1 MNRKLHN
8 TVTALFATSGLLVL
22 SLIAARPMPIQET
35 LVAPAAVHAELRDS
49 DVAAAERA
57 AAAAKTKGRHAAEA
71 AKRIEARAAQL
82 EARLAATKDHGEALG
97 EIVGFAAEAA
107 TIAAV
112 ATAFDEAQA
121 AEPAAP
127 VVKVPKRAGGRQ
139 SVAMPFFSFAPRG

>member
-22 SLIAARPMPIQET
+22 SLIAARPLPTQEI

-49 DVAAAERA
+49 DVAAAE
-57 AAAAKTKGRHAAEA
+57 AAKARGRHAAEA

-107 TIAAV
+107 TLAAV

-127 VVKVPKRAGGRQ
+127 VVKVPKRTGGRQ

>member
-22 SLIAARPMPIQET
+22 SLIAARPMPTQET

-49 DVAAAERA
+49 DVAAAE
-57 AAAAKTKGRHAAEA
+57 AAKARGRHAAEA

-107 TIAAV
+107 TLAAV

>member
-22 SLIAARPMPIQET
+22 SLIAARPLPTQEV

-49 DVAAAERA
+49 DVAAAE
-57 AAAAKTKGRHAAEA
+57 AAKARGRHAAEA

-107 TIAAV
+107 TLAAV

-127 VVKVPKRAGGRQ
+127 VVKVPKRTGGRQ

>member
-22 SLIAARPMPIQET
+22 SLIAARPLPTQET

-49 DVAAAERA
+49 DVAAAE
-57 AAAAKTKGRHAAEA
+57 AAKARGRHAAEA

-107 TIAAV
+107 TLAAV

-127 VVKVPKRAGGRQ
+127 VVKVPKRTGGRQ

>member
-22 SLIAARPMPIQET
+22 SLIAARPLPTQET

-49 DVAAAERA
+49 DVAAAE
-57 AAAAKTKGRHAAEA
+57 AAKARGRHAAEA

-107 TIAAV
+107 TLAAV

-121 AEPAAP
+121 SEPAAP

>member
-22 SLIAARPMPIQET
+22 SLIAARPVPTQET

-49 DVAAAERA
+49 DVAAAE
-57 AAAAKTKGRHAAEA
+57 AAKARGRHAAEA

-82 EARLAATKDHGEALG
+82 EARLAATKNHGEAIG

-107 TIAAV
+107 TLAAV

-121 AEPAAP
+121 AEPVAP
-127 VVKVPKRAGGRQ
+127 VVKVPKRTGGRQ

>member
-22 SLIAARPMPIQET
+22 SLIAARPLPTQEI

-49 DVAAAERA
+49 DVAAAE
-57 AAAAKTKGRHAAEA
+57 AAKARGRHAAEA

-107 TIAAV
+107 TLAAV

>member
-22 SLIAARPMPIQET
+22 SLIAARPLPTQEV

-49 DVAAAERA
+49 DVAAAE
-57 AAAAKTKGRHAAEA
+57 AAKARGRHAAEA

-82 EARLAATKDHGEALG
+82 EARLAATKNHGEAIG

-107 TIAAV
+107 TLAAV

-121 AEPAAP
+121 SEPAAP

>member
-22 SLIAARPMPIQET
+22 SLIAARPMPTQEF
-35 LVAPAAVHAELRDS
+35 LVAPVAVQADLRDS
-49 DVAAAERA
+49 DVAAAE
-57 AAAAKTKGRHAAEA
+57 AAKARVRHAAEL
-71 AKRIEARAAQL
+71 AKRMEARAAEL
-82 EARLAATKDHGEALG
+82 EARLAATKNHGEAIG

-107 TIAAV
+107 TLAAV

-121 AEPAAP
+121 VEPAAP

>member
-22 SLIAARPMPIQET
+22 SLIAARPMPTQET

-49 DVAAAERA
+49 DVAAAAE
-57 AAAAKTKGRHAAEA
+57 AAKTKGRHAAEA
-71 AKRIEARAAQL
+71 ARRIEARAAEL
-82 EARLAATKDHGEALG
+82 EARLAATKNHGEAIG

-107 TIAAV
+107 TLAAV

>member
-22 SLIAARPMPIQET
+22 SLIAARPMPTQDT
-35 LVAPAAVHAELRDS
+35 LVAPAAVHAELRDG
-49 DVAAAERA
+49 DVAAAEA
-57 AAAAKTKGRHAAEA
+57 AIARGRHAAEA
-71 AKRIEARAAQL
+71 AKRIEARAAEL

-107 TIAAV
+107 TLAAV

-121 AEPAAP
+121 VEPAEPVA
-127 VVKVPKRAGGRQ
+127 KVRKRAGGRQ

>member
-22 SLIAARPMPIQET
+22 SLIAARPLPTQET

-49 DVAAAERA
+49 DVAAAE
-57 AAAAKTKGRHAAEA
+57 AAKARGRHAAEA

-82 EARLAATKDHGEALG
+82 EARLAATKNHGEAIG

-107 TIAAV
+107 TLAAV

-121 AEPAAP
+121 SEPAAP